1 MVYIMNGSKMS
12 GPLISNLGQ
21 ALASATRVT
30 ILLRVGRSPATVG
43 RLARELKVTQI
54 TVSYH
59 VGILRNVGL
68 VDIEEHGSYHAVR
81 GTCAELR
88 ISLRSQAA

>member
-1 MVYIMNGSKMS
+1 MGSTS
-12 GPLISNLGQ
+12 ISKLGQ
-21 ALASATRVT
+21 ALASTMRVM

-43 RLARELKVTQI
+43 RLSKELKVTQS

-81 GTCAELR
+81 GTCSELR
-88 ISLRSQAA
+88 ICLRRQAA